1 MKNSKMQS
9 FKHQKKAF
17 WWLSFVAFFSVMNE
31 TVFNVALPDI
41 KNQFGVSP
49 AAANWVN
56 TSFIISFAAGSVV
69 YSRLSDMYGV
79 RKLFVAGLIIYGGG
93 SLIGFSAQ
101 SYFTAVIFARFVQG
115 AGASAVPALIL
126 VIITRY
132 VRPEGRGKAFG
143 LVGSLVAMGEGIGPA
158 IGGMIVHHIH
168 WSFLFLLPMAALMSI
183 PFFLRNMPAEAAV
196 KANLDIIGIV
206 LLTISIV
213 MFAVYISLY
222 HVFYLAA
229 GIFCLI
235 GAAVHTRY
243 AEHPFIDRSLIKNRR
258 YIGVVLAGCVVL
270 GSVAGIVSVVPYMM
284 TVLFSLNA
292 DIIGSGIMLPGSV
305 GVIFFGVAGGA
316 LTDRFGSRF
325 VFTLGWL
332 LILATIAAAS
342 QFGDRTPWLMTM
354 LLVFIFGGLSFVKTS
369 ISNSAAESLE
379 EEAAGAG
386 MGMLNFACFLSEGI
400 GVAFAG
406 GLMAVRGFGY
416 SALPAMDNA
425 WGAVFSRSFAIFT
438 VFVLAGGLLYLLTC
452 KRKKS

>member
-1 MKNSKMQS
+1 MKNSKIQS

-41 KNQFGVSP
+41 KNQFDVSP

-93 SLIGFSAQ
+93 SLIGLSAQ

-196 KANLDIIGIV
+196 KANLDIIGIG

-258 YIGVVLAGCVVL
+258 YIGVVLAGCIVL

-284 TVLFSLNA
+284 RVLFSLNA

-305 GVIFFGVAGGA
+305 GVIFFGVAGEP
-316 LTDRFGSRF
+316 LP
-325 VFTLGWL
+325 
-332 LILATIAAAS
+332 IA
-342 QFGDRTPWLMTM
+342 
-354 LLVFIFGGLSFVKTS
+354 
-369 ISNSAAESLE
+369 SAAGL
-379 EEAAGAG
+379 
-386 MGMLNFACFLSEGI
+386 FL
-400 GVAFAG
+400 
-406 GLMAVRGFGY
+406 LLDGY
-416 SALPAMDNA
+416 WSWQP
-425 WGAVFSRSFAIFT
+425 
-438 VFVLAGGLLYLLTC
+438 
-452 KRKKS
+452 

>member
-1 MKNSKMQS
+1 MKNSKTQS

-31 TVFNVALPDI
+31 TVFNVSLPDI
-41 KNQFGVSP
+41 RNQFGVSP

-93 SLIGFSAQ
+93 SLIGLLAQ
-101 SYFTAVIFARFVQG
+101 PYFPAVIFA
-115 AGASAVPALIL
+115 
-126 VIITRY
+126 RY

-183 PFFLRNMPAEAAV
+183 PFFLRNIPAEAAA
-196 KANLDIIGIV
+196 KANLDIMGIG

-213 MFAVYISLY
+213 MFAVFISLY

-243 AEHPFIDRSLIKNRR
+243 AEHPFIDRSLMKNRR
-258 YIGVVLAGCVVL
+258 YIGVVLAGCTVL

-284 TVLFSLNA
+284 RVLFNLNA
-292 DIIGSGIMLPGSV
+292 DMIGSGIILPGSV

-325 VFTLGWL
+325 VFTVGWL
-332 LILATIAAAS
+332 VILAAMAAAS
-342 QFGDRTPWLMTM
+342 QFGDRTPWLMTIM
-354 LLVFIFGGLSFVKTS
+354 LVFIFGGLSFVKTA
-369 ISNSAAESLE
+369 ISNSTAESLE

-416 SALPAMDNA
+416 FALPSMDNA
-425 WGAVFSRSFAIFT
+425 ASAVFSRSFAIFT
-438 VFVLAGGLLYLLTC
+438 VFILAGGLLYLWTC

>member
-1 MKNSKMQS
+1 MKLQS
-9 FKHQKKAF
+9 FQHQKKAF

-56 TSFIISFAAGSVV
+56 TSFIISFAAGSIV

-79 RKLFVAGLIIYGGG
+79 RKLFVTGLIIYGGG
-93 SLIGFSAQ
+93 SLMGLLVQA
-101 SYFTAVIFARFVQG
+101 YFPAVIFARFVQG

-143 LVGSLVAMGEGIGPA
+143 IVGSLVAMGEGIGPA

-168 WSFLFLLPMAALMSI
+168 WSFLFLLPMAVLMSI
-183 PFFLRNMPAEAAV
+183 PFFLRSMPVEVAA
-196 KANLDIIGIV
+196 KANLDIIGIG

-243 AEHPFIDRSLIKNRR
+243 AEHPFIDRSLMKNRR
-258 YIGVVLAGCVVL
+258 YIGVVLAGCIVL

-284 TVLFSLNA
+284 RVLFGLNA
-292 DIIGSGIMLPGSV
+292 DIIGSGIILPGTV
-305 GVIFFGVAGGA
+305 GVILFGVAGGA

-332 LILATIAAAS
+332 LILASMAAAS
-342 QFGDRTPWLMTM
+342 QLGDRTPWLMTM
-354 LLVFIFGGLSFVKTS
+354 MLVFIFGGLSFVKTA
-369 ISNSAAESLE
+369 ISNSTAESLE

-406 GLMAVRGFGY
+406 GLMAVHGFGY
-416 SALPAMDNA
+416 SALSGMENA
-425 WGAVFSRSFAIFT
+425 WSAVFSRSFAIFT